1 MIKSGQC
8 STKEVLG
15 KIQSQE
21 TLWVRIAARLHDD
34 AWGIS
39 LLDVVG
45 GVPPPN
51 WMPQRWEYDEV
62 VFISAISRGQ
72 DVCQWFQN
80 DEIFLDGLSIRLN
93 FGDNKQQNWQFYDHE
108 SKSSYGGYEVLEW
121 PYTRYELSSPCES
134 LKPSPQD
141 LLISEN
147 SPSFINFAEA
157 AVSFFG
163 ISGRP
168 VSSVDQIKLMLRL
181 QDCSG
186 RIKRIR
192 IDAVEMSIM
201 VEGETLNQM
210 QLELASASQGPV
222 KKLDGDESQIVKFQL
237 PNGLP
242 SGSWVVLKSGSK
254 CVDRKF
260 INYPY
265 TPPDS
270 NVEFVIEPMTKL
282 DELVSRGEGLEI
294 EFKCEVP
301 TTPDA
306 RKKLCRTIAAFAN
319 GEGGTLLFGIDND
332 GNVKGL
338 SADKVSQDNKD
349 TITNFIKELVE
360 PLPDFDIEVIA
371 LENGTTNSVITVNVK
386 SGGSPP
392 YGVKYSDTNTQYY
405 VRRGATTF
413 EASQEQVRSLARS
426 RPPSEVAQARNYL
439 GFR

>member
-1 MIKSGQC
+1 MIKRGQC
-8 STKEVLG
+8 STEDVLK
-15 KIQSQE
+15 KIQSQRE
-21 TLWVRIAARLHDD
+21 LWVRIAAAFQND
-34 AWGIS
+34 AWEIA

-45 GVPPPN
+45 GAPPPN
-51 WMPQRWEYDEV
+51 WMLQRWEYDEA
-62 VFISAISRGQ
+62 VFISAICSGQ

-80 DEIFLDGLSIRLN
+80 DKVILGDLSIKLN
-93 FGDNKQQNWQFYDHE
+93 FADKKNQNCQFYDYE
-108 SKSSYGGYEVLEW
+108 SKSSPEGYEILEW
-121 PYTRYELSSPCES
+121 PYTRYDLLVPFESPKS
-134 LKPSPQD
+134 NPQGP
-141 LLISEN
+141 LISEN
-147 SPSFINFAEA
+147 SPSFISFAEA

-168 VSSVDQIKLMLRL
+168 GLSVDHINLMFRL

-186 RIKRIR
+186 RITTIR
-192 IDAVEMSIM
+192 IDAVEMSIT

-210 QLELASASQGPV
+210 QLELASSSQGPV
-222 KKLDGDESQIVKFQL
+222 EKLNGDSSQIVKFPL

-254 CVDRKF
+254 CIDRKF
-260 INYPY
+260 IKYPH

-270 NVEFVIEPMTKL
+270 DVEFVFEPMTKL

-319 GEGGTLLFGIDND
+319 GEGGTLLFGIDDD

-338 SADKVSQDNKD
+338 SVDKVSQNSQDA
-349 TITNFIKELVE
+349 ITSFIKDLVE
-360 PLPDFDIEVIA
+360 PLPYFDIEVIA

-392 YGVKYSDTNTQYY
+392 YGVKYSGTNTQYY

-426 RPPSEVAQARNYL
+426 RPPVDGTKPTN
-439 GFR
+439 